1 MSIGPS
7 DGRSV
12 GPSINRYLF
21 GLLRATYASYTAL
34 LNMILGYF
42 IEFRAFDF
50 CHRFSIDILNGP
62 IVKIAKLGGLGV
74 FHHLGHRGHR
84 GHLGDMGELRR
95 YRLDRRDRPGVG

>member
-7 DGRSV
+7 VGRSV
-12 GPSINRYLF
+12 GPSITRYLF

-50 CHRFSIDILNGP
+50 YLRFSIDILNGP
-62 IVKIAKLGGLGV
+62 IAKIAKLGGLRV
-74 FHHLGHRGHR
+74 FRHLGHR

-95 YRLDRRDRPGVG
+95 YRLDRHDHPGDRGD